1 MKLLLISLFAPLALV
16 AAGAAP
22 TIVGAWDCIATD
34 ARGHQTQWSL
44 AIKQDAGKLAA
55 TLRSGDGYSIDLLD
69 PKFEDSQFSFHFKI
83 NPSEAIEVLLK
94 VDGDYME
101 GRYGGSNAGA
111 GLFKATR
118 TGAAN
123 VSGTWT
129 GEWEID
135 PDGKR
140 DSPHRMV
147 LIQEGKQVTGTAG
160 PQPSQQLAI
169 ANGKLTGDKLTF
181 ELGIPLGPRLVFDF
195 TVAGDTMSG
204 TAVLSMNGTERK
216 LKLAAKRTAR

>member
-1 MKLLLISLFAPLALV
+1 MKLFLISLFAPLALV

-34 ARGHQTQWSL
+34 ARGNQTQWSL
-44 AIKQDAGKLAA
+44 VIQQDAGKLSA
-55 TLRSGDGYSIDLLD
+55 TLRSGHGYSIDLLD
-69 PKFEDSQFSFHFKI
+69 PKFEDGQFSFHFKI
-83 NPSEAIEVLLK
+83 NPSESIEVLLK
-94 VDGDYME
+94 VDGEYMD
-101 GRYGGSNAGA
+101 GRYGGSTAGA

-118 TGAAN
+118 AGAPN

-140 DSPHRMV
+140 ESPHHMV
-147 LIQEGKQVTGTAG
+147 LAQEGKKVTGTAG
-160 PQPSQQLAI
+160 PQPAQQLAI
-169 ANGKLTGDKLTF
+169 ANGRLTGDKLTF
-181 ELGIPLGPRLVFDF
+181 ELGVPLGPKLVFDF
-195 TVAGDTMSG
+195 TVAGNTMWG
-204 TAVLSMNGTERK
+204 TAVLSIDGTERK